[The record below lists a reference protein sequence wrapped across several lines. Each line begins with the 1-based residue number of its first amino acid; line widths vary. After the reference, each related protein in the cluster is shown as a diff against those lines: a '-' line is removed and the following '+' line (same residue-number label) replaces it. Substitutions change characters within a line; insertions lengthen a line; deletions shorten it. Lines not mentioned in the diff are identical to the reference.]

1 MSQGKS
7 GIEFLRNNSLRTVDF
22 WLIVPILS
30 ITTIGLYVLNL
41 VLSQGF
47 EGYPGIFYKQTI
59 AAVIGVTIALI
70 ICLLDTQFMKLIGWI
85 MYGVSILL
93 LVWVLIDGFTLE
105 STWGADSWMK
115 LPILGT
121 FQPSELT
128 KIGLVIVSSYVLED
142 MGSKT
147 ISMIRGWVY
156 LGIIY
161 GIPMLLIL
169 RQPDFGTAMVIVFSF
184 ICMLFIWNMKY
195 RYFLLAISIVVVGVI
210 PMVWNF
216 YLKPYQKKR
225 ILSLIFEGS
234 DPVAEW
240 NLVQSKAAIAS
251 GGLTGNH
258 TGILVKVPVKE
269 SDFIYSAVSER
280 MGFIGTTAVL
290 LLAFFFLVRCLY
302 VASRSSRKAYAYIVV
317 GLTGSYAFHFIE
329 NMGMCVGLLPITGIP
344 LPFVSYGGTA
354 MMVNFISLGFILN
367 ISMDRK
373 PTSGFGSS

>member
-1 MSQGKS
+1 MGKGKS
-7 GIEFLRNNSLRTVDF
+7 GIELLRNNSLRMVDY
-22 WLIVPILS
+22 WLVIPVLS
-30 ITTIGLYVLNL
+30 ITTIGLYVVNL

-47 EGYPGIFYKQTI
+47 ADYPAIFYKQL
-59 AAVIGVTIALI
+59 AAVVIGIVIALV

-85 MYGVSILL
+85 LYGVSLLL
-93 LVWVLIDGFTLE
+93 LVWVLIDGFTKE
-105 STWGADSWMK
+105 DTWGADSWMK
-115 LPILGT
+115 IPFLGT

-128 KIGLVIVSSYVLED
+128 KIGLVIVTSYVLED
-142 MGSKT
+142 MGNKT
-147 ISMIRGWVY
+147 ISMVRGWVY
-156 LGIIY
+156 LGLIY
-161 GIPMLLIL
+161 GPPLLLIFK
-169 RQPDFGTAMVIVFSF
+169 QPDFGTAMVILFSF
-184 ICMLFIWNMKY
+184 VCMIFIWNMKY
-195 RYFLLAISIVVVGVI
+195 RYFFLAISGAIVGVI
-210 PMVWNF
+210 PVVWNF
-216 YLKPYQKKR
+216 YLAPYQKKR

-240 NLVQSKAAIAS
+240 NLVQSKAAIMS

-280 MGFIGTTAVL
+280 MGFIGTTAIV
-290 LLAFFFLVRCLY
+290 LLAFFFLLRCLY
-302 VASRSSRKAYAYIVV
+302 VSSKASRKAYSYIVV
-317 GLTGSYAFHFIE
+317 GLTGSFAFHFIE

-373 PTSGFGSS
+373 NATF

>member
-1 MSQGKS
+1 MNQGKS
-7 GIEFLRNNSLRTVDF
+7 GIEFLKNNSLRTVDF
-22 WLIVPILS
+22 WLIIPILS

-41 VLSQGF
+41 VLSQGYD
-47 EGYPGIFYKQTI
+47 GYPTIFYKQVI
-59 AAVIGVTIALI
+59 AAVIGVMIAFV
-70 ICLLDTQFMKLIGWI
+70 ICLLDTQFMKFIGWVL
-85 MYGVSILL
+85 YGVSLML
-93 LVWVLIDGFTLE
+93 LVWVIIDGFTLE

-115 LPILGT
+115 LPVLGT
-121 FQPSELT
+121 FQPSEMT

-142 MGSKT
+142 MAAKT

-161 GIPMLLIL
+161 GIPLLMIL
-169 RQPDFGTAMVIVFSF
+169 KQPDFGTAMVILFSLV
-184 ICMLFIWNMKY
+184 CMLFIWNLKY
-195 RYFLLAISIVVVGVI
+195 RYFLLAISGTVVGIV
-210 PMVWNF
+210 PMIWSF

-234 DPVAEW
+234 DPVSEW

-280 MGFIGTTAVL
+280 MGFIGTTAIL

-302 VASRSSRKAYAYIVV
+302 VASKSSRKAYSYIVV

-344 LPFVSYGGTA
+344 LPFVSMGGTA

-373 PTSGFGSS
+373 SAGG

>member
-1 MSQGKS
+1 MNQGKS
-7 GIEFLRNNSLRTVDF
+7 GIEFLKNNSLRTVDL
-22 WLIVPILS
+22 WLIIPILS

-47 EGYPGIFYKQTI
+47 EGYPGIFYKQAI
-59 AAVIGVTIALI
+59 AAVIGVTIAFV

-85 MYGVSILL
+85 FYGVSILL
-93 LVWVLIDGFTLE
+93 LIYVLIDGFTLE

-128 KIGLVIVSSYVLED
+128 KIGLVIVTSYVLED
-142 MGSKT
+142 MGTKT
-147 ISMIRGWVY
+147 ITLLRGWVY

-161 GIPMLLIL
+161 GVPLLLIL
-169 RQPDFGTAMVIVFSF
+169 KQPDFGTAMVIFFSLV
-184 ICMLFIWNMKY
+184 CMLFIWNMKY
-195 RYFLLAISIVVVGVI
+195 RYFLLAISGAVVGVI
-210 PMVWNF
+210 PIVWNF

-234 DPVAEW
+234 DPVSEW
-240 NLVQSKAAIAS
+240 NLVQSKQAIAS

-280 MGFIGTTAVL
+280 MGFIGTTAIL

-302 VASRSSRKAYAYIVV
+302 VASKSSRKAYSYIVV

-367 ISMDRK
+367 ISMDRRA
-373 PTSGFGSS
+373 SSP

>member
-1 MSQGKS
+1 MGKGKS
-7 GIEFLRNNSLRTVDF
+7 GIELLRNNSLRMVDY
-22 WLIVPILS
+22 WLVIPVLS
-30 ITTIGLYVLNL
+30 ITTIGLYVVNL

-47 EGYPGIFYKQTI
+47 ADYPAIFYKQL
-59 AAVIGVTIALI
+59 AAVVIGIVIALV

-85 MYGVSILL
+85 LYGVSLLL
-93 LVWVLIDGFTLE
+93 LVWVLIDGFTKE
-105 STWGADSWMK
+105 DTWGADSWMK
-115 LPILGT
+115 IPFLGT

-128 KIGLVIVSSYVLED
+128 KIGLVIVTAYVLED
-142 MGSKT
+142 MGNKT
-147 ISMIRGWVY
+147 ISMVRGWVY
-156 LGIIY
+156 LGLIY
-161 GIPMLLIL
+161 GPPLLLIFK
-169 RQPDFGTAMVIVFSF
+169 QPDFGTAMVILFSF
-184 ICMLFIWNMKY
+184 VCMIFIWNMKY
-195 RYFLLAISIVVVGVI
+195 RYFFLAISGAIVGVI
-210 PMVWNF
+210 PVVWNF
-216 YLKPYQKKR
+216 YLAPYQKKR

-240 NLVQSKAAIAS
+240 NLVQSKAAIMS

-280 MGFIGTTAVL
+280 MGFIGTTAIV
-290 LLAFFFLVRCLY
+290 LLAFFFLLRCLY
-302 VASRSSRKAYAYIVV
+302 VSSKASRKAYSYIVV
-317 GLTGSYAFHFIE
+317 GLTGSFAFHFIE

-373 PTSGFGSS
+373 NATF

>member
-1 MSQGKS
+1 MNQGKS

-47 EGYPGIFYKQTI
+47 DDYPGIFYKQVI
-59 AAVIGVTIALI
+59 ASVIGVTIALV

-85 MYGVSILL
+85 MYGVSLLL
-93 LVWVLIDGFTLE
+93 LVWVLIDGFTLQD
-105 STWGADSWMK
+105 TWGADSWMR
-115 LPILGT
+115 LPVLGT

-142 MGSKT
+142 MANKT
-147 ISMIRGWVY
+147 ISMLRGLVY

-169 RQPDFGTAMVIVFSF
+169 KQPDFGTAMVIVFSF
-184 ICMLFIWNMKY
+184 VCMLFIWNMKY
-195 RYFLLAISIVVVGVI
+195 RYFLLAISVAIVGVI

-234 DPVAEW
+234 DPVSEW
-240 NLVQSKAAIAS
+240 NLVQSKAAVAS

-280 MGFIGTTAVL
+280 MGFIGTTAIV

-302 VASRSSRKAYAYIVV
+302 VASKSSRKAYSYIIV

-344 LPFVSYGGTA
+344 LPFVSMGGTA

-373 PTSGFGSS
+373 SSG